1 MMNWLERNLKAI
13 QAASAIA
20 TALIAL
26 AALVA
31 VKVQIDAS
39 AQLQREQSAR
49 DIYREFLTLSIAQ
62 PKFAQPKVCAL
73 AETPEDAGYD
83 HYLTYL
89 LYASEQVLA
98 VQPDWEPVMAGHL
111 TPHREALCKSRDWLQ
126 EAPRVQSLIARFKAD
141 QCKGFVSNCPAEQD
155 ER

>member
-1 MMNWLERNLKAI
+1 MTGWLEKHIKAI

-62 PKFAQPKVCAL
+62 PKFAQPDMCTL
-73 AETPEDAGYD
+73 AETPDEAGYD

-98 VQPDWEPVMAGHL
+98 AQPDWEPVMAGHL
-111 TPHREALCKSRDWLQ
+111 TPHREALCKARDWSQ
-126 EAPRVQSLIARFKAD
+126 EAPRVQSLIAQFKSD
-141 QCKGFVSNCPAEQD
+141 KCKGFVSNCLPEQD